1 MGGVSFRILDTAAGR
16 PHRED
21 IVNRGST
28 SRLSVGAALTLA
40 FAASCA
46 SNGKKIGIRPE
57 AVGAYRFSERVN
69 DDVSVDGTFV
79 VESDTVSIE
88 ANPGPCRYDRERSNA
103 LVISYICG
111 DVSYV
116 FDRHDPSRNPRYATT
131 VQVME
136 TRTVCVGYTVDSTG
150 RTVCARYH
158 TEKIPREVRR
168 SGVLRP
174 QRIPSDDPSHP

>member
-1 MGGVSFRILDTAAGR
+1 MHAVSFRILEGTLGA

-21 IVNRGST
+21 IVNRGSM
-28 SRLSVGAALTLA
+28 SRLSAGAALTLA

-69 DDVSVDGTFV
+69 DDVYVDGTFV

-88 ANPGPCRYDRERSNA
+88 ANPGPCRYDGERSNV
-103 LVISYICG
+103 LVISYTCG

-116 FDRHDPSRNPRYATT
+116 FDRHDPARNPRYATT

-136 TRTVCVGYTVDSTG
+136 TRTVCVGYTVDSSG
-150 RTVCARYH
+150 RTVCARYQ
-158 TEKIPREVRR
+158 TEKIPRDVRR
-168 SGVLRP
+168 SGVLRT
-174 QRIPSDDPSHP
+174 QRIPSDDPNHP